1 MGSLS
6 PTSGGEAVQS
16 WRMADP
22 PQLSPLSG
30 AYLLVVV
37 GEPFS
42 EEHKQL
48 ILQKIQQGLR
58 TWNNDDIHVDI
69 SKELSVI
76 TDCAPPG
83 EEARGGERLIQFA
96 TENLVTEVLIHPQVN
111 TLQQCMKNMLAS
123 FTKHR
128 HIIHAGYT
136 FAGQGSWILQ
146 DGTFSFDEL
155 VSVFEEYDVQRVIRS
170 YENSI
175 SIHLHCCQRGEWTQ
189 DKISQQPFARLCQ
202 VSVNPDSS
210 IKECESIDKFVTYLE
225 PFLQPQSIQERL
237 PPSDVVGNIRFSH
250 PTLYVF
256 PGGQGDSALFGIN
269 GFNMLID
276 GGFSRKAC
284 FWDFT
289 RHLDRLD
296 AILVTRLS
304 DENTQ
309 GISAVLERKSV
320 EPVYPQIG
328 HFFANI
334 IDTGAGQKE
343 KYAEEEKDKLLVNVI
358 HEGNSMIENLRILN
372 LKPQICFR
380 DNICDPINLYH
391 KVGHGKLDMYVLNP
405 SKESR
410 EVKEFLSRWSDN
422 IGHLGKFKSGINVDG
437 KELWL
442 PIANLV
448 SICALLIWQ
457 PANPND
463 TITRLLFPGST
474 PQNKIFKGLEKLRKL
489 ECLRYP
495 ACSPSTLKETK
506 SASRS
511 EKKRRM
517 QKNDSRN
524 IQPDNSIIER
534 KEKLAKRRQEKMKR
548 EKEERERQEKEKK
561 EEKEKRDKEKEE
573 QEKFEK
579 EKREKDRLEK
589 LEKKKKAEKE
599 KRDKEKQE
607 RKDKE
612 AALKQEKE
620 EKAKKELL
628 LKKEEQ
634 EKFEKE
640 KREKDEKETAVRK
653 EKDEKL
659 KKEAANKKET
669 AEQKN
674 VEKIIK
680 KKTTVSTIKSKTKET
695 SSKTKKHEV
704 SNETTT
710 TRKLMPT
717 KPSMSKSS
725 TPPSSKLKKDENN
738 KKVMETR
745 KAAFAAKTQKNK
757 IELEEKAKSKKIVGQ
772 KSKPVSGSKSSGKAS
787 STLQD
792 EDKKVDERSVAEK
805 VSEAIASGEI
815 DDSRVVKDD
824 DEDKESI
831 VEKDQIEEME
841 TCPVDDLEAVK
852 DYAKDNDD
860 DEDDLELQRI
870 KDDEEEAEE
879 NHVPVPDIAEKM
891 ENVEKE
897 SKKEQNQKNIPENL
911 VLEKEK

>member
-1 MGSLS
+1 MGVL
-6 PTSGGEAVQS
+6 VQPPLQS
-16 WRMADP
+16 VRMADP
-22 PQLSPLSG
+22 PTAPAPTVAPTGPESSLPTEMTDSPATMTHQAPQLSPLSG
-30 AYLLVVV
+30 AYLLIVV

-42 EEHKQL
+42 EDHKKL
-48 ILQKIQQGLR
+48 ILQKLQQGLN
-58 TWNNDDIHVDI
+58 TWNINDNHVDLE
-69 SKELSVI
+69 SELAVI
-76 TDCAPPG
+76 ADCAPPG

-96 TENLVTEVLIHPQVN
+96 TEHLVTEVLIHPQVN

-136 FAGQGSWILQ
+136 FADSGSWILQ
-146 DGTFSFDEL
+146 DGTFSFEDFADT
-155 VSVFEEYDVQRVIRS
+155 FEEYDVQRVMRS

-175 SIHLHCCQRGEWTQ
+175 SINVHCCEEGEWKQ
-189 DKISQQPFARLCQ
+189 DKIQHKSFAKLCK
-202 VSVNPDSS
+202 VEINPSPALLEESNSVDNFIS
-210 IKECESIDKFVTYLE
+210 YLE

-405 SKESR
+405 SKDSR
-410 EVKEFLSRWSDN
+410 EVREFLSRWHDDS
-422 IGHLGKFKSGINVDG
+422 GHLGKFKSGINVDG

-448 SICALLIWQ
+448 SICALLIWY

-474 PQNKIFKGLEKLRKL
+474 PQHKIFKGLEKLKRL
-489 ECLRYP
+489 ECLKQP
-495 ACSPSTLKETK
+495 VCSPNSIQNTK
-506 SASRS
+506 SSSKS
-511 EKKRRM
+511 EKRKRLLKSDN
-517 QKNDSRN
+517 KN
-524 IQPDNSIIER
+524 ILPDNSMIEK
-534 KEKLAKRRQEKMKR
+534 KEKMAKRRIEKLRK
-548 EKEERERQEKEKK
+548 EKEEREEQEKDKR

-573 QEKFEK
+573 LEKAEK
-579 EKREKDRLEK
+579 EKKEKERLEK
-589 LEKKKKAEKE
+589 LEKRKKADKERKEKERQERKEREAAIAAAKKEKEEKEAAAKKEREEREASAKKEREASRKEREEKRKE
-599 KRDKEKQE
+599 KRDKEK
-607 RKDKE
+607 
-612 AALKQEKE
+612 
-620 EKAKKELL
+620 
-628 LKKEEQ
+628 
-634 EKFEKE
+634 
-640 KREKDEKETAVRK
+640 EKET
-653 EKDEKL
+653 
-659 KKEAANKKET
+659 
-669 AEQKN
+669 
-674 VEKIIK
+674 
-680 KKTTVSTIKSKTKET
+680 TK
-695 SSKTKKHEV
+695 
-704 SNETTT
+704 
-710 TRKLMPT
+710 
-717 KPSMSKSS
+717 
-725 TPPSSKLKKDENN
+725 
-738 KKVMETR
+738 
-745 KAAFAAKTQKNK
+745 
-757 IELEEKAKSKKIVGQ
+757 
-772 KSKPVSGSKSSGKAS
+772 
-787 STLQD
+787 
-792 EDKKVDERSVAEK
+792 
-805 VSEAIASGEI
+805 
-815 DDSRVVKDD
+815 
-824 DEDKESI
+824 
-831 VEKDQIEEME
+831 
-841 TCPVDDLEAVK
+841 
-852 DYAKDNDD
+852 
-860 DEDDLELQRI
+860 
-870 KDDEEEAEE
+870 
-879 NHVPVPDIAEKM
+879 
-891 ENVEKE
+891 
-897 SKKEQNQKNIPENL
+897 
-911 VLEKEK
+911 